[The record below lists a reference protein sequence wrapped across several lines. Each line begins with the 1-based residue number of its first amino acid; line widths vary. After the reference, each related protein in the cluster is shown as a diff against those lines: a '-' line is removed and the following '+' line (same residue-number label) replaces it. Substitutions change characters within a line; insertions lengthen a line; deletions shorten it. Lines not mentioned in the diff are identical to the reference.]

1 MEKLFQKPRDLSG
14 GTLIIAIGLGFLL
27 TGRELDIGSTF
38 RMGPGYFP
46 TMLSL
51 LLMGLGLATTIQA
64 WRAEHAALDF
74 ESVPWKAALLI
85 TAAVVLFGAFIR
97 NIGLFPAVAGV
108 ALLTASISRFS
119 NVKTTILLAIGLAFA
134 CILVFTYLL
143 GLPLPMIG
151 KWLTFAYW
159 QK

>member
-1 MEKLFQKPRDLSG
+1 MEKMFHKPRDFFG
-14 GTLIIAIGLGFLL
+14 GGLVIAIGVGFLL
-27 TGRELDIGSTF
+27 TGRELDMGTTF

-46 TMLSL
+46 TMLSML
-51 LLMGLGLATTIQA
+51 LIALGIGIIVQA
-64 WRAEHAALDF
+64 WRGEHLRQDF
-74 ESVPWKAALLI
+74 DGVPWKAALLI

-119 NVKTTILLAIGLAFA
+119 NLKTTILLAIGLALA

-151 KWLTFAYW
+151 KWLTLAYW
-159 QK
+159 QR